1 MKIFTTEEIR
11 EIDKYTIE
19 VDGVSALDLI
29 ERVGEGVVAE
39 VTARWLPSK
48 PVVIFAGPGNN
59 GADALSAG
67 RILYEKGFRPKIF
80 LFNIGGD
87 RLSKDCR
94 VCRDRVASLPGI
106 DFVEVTSTFSLPDL
120 LNTHLVIDGLFG
132 SGLRDQ
138 LTGGFTSLVQYINES
153 RATVIS
159 IDVPSGMF
167 GDWNKDSIHRN
178 VIHADLTL
186 VIQFP
191 RPAFFLRENAELVGD
206 WKILDIGLSQKA
218 MATIVPTYYMI
229 ESHDVKRKL
238 KRRHPFASKNDL
250 GTAAIIAGSYGMMGA
265 AVFANKAAI
274 RGGIGKVTAI
284 APRCGFNILQTA
296 VPEAMFQADKNEIVI
311 SNIALKQEYSAVALG
326 PGLGTHE
333 MTISAV
339 DDFLASRNRP
349 VIIDADG
356 LNCIA
361 KRPTILN
368 NLPVMSIITPHA
380 GEFDRLFGQHSTD
393 YERLKKAIEVSRQYN
408 IFIIL
413 KGHYTAIIRPD
424 GKIYFNSS
432 GTPAM
437 ATAGAGDCLTGLI
450 ASFLAQGYL
459 PEIAAILGVF
469 IHGRAGEIAEE
480 RQGLYSVTA
489 SDICDC
495 IGPAIN
501 SIIDSE

>member
-19 VDGVSALDLI
+19 VEGISSLDLI
-29 ERVGEGVVAE
+29 EKVGEGIVAE
-39 VTARWLPSK
+39 VTSRWLPTK
-48 PVVIFAGPGNN
+48 PVTIFAGPGNN
-59 GADALSAG
+59 GADALAAA
-67 RILYEKGFRPKIF
+67 RLLFERGFKPQIF

-87 RLSKDCR
+87 RLSPECQA
-94 VCRDRVASLPGI
+94 CRDRLVSLPGI
-106 DFVEVTSTFSLPDL
+106 DFNEIINNFSLPDL
-120 LNTHLVIDGLFG
+120 MKTHLVIDGLFG
-132 SGLRDQ
+132 SGLRDH

-178 VIHADLTL
+178 VIHADITL
-186 VIQFP
+186 AIQFP
-191 RPAFFLRENAELVGD
+191 RPAFFLRENAELVGE

-218 MATIVPTYYMI
+218 SATIMPTYYMI
-229 ESHDVKRKL
+229 ESNDVKRKL
-238 KRRHPFASKNDL
+238 KRRHRFVTKADL
-250 GTAAIIAGSYGMMGA
+250 GSVAIIAGSYGMMGA
-265 AVFANKAAI
+265 SVLATRAAV
-274 RGGIGKVTAI
+274 RGGVGKVTAI
-284 APRCGFNILQTA
+284 APRCGFNILQST
-296 VPEAMFQADKNEIVI
+296 VPEAMFQADKNEVI
-311 SNIALKQEYSAVALG
+311 LTNITLRNDYSAIAIG

-333 MTISAV
+333 LTVSAV
-339 DDFLASRNRP
+339 DDFLASMKRP
-349 VIIDADG
+349 LIVDADA

-361 KRPTILN
+361 KRPAMLN

-393 YERLKKAIEVSRQYN
+393 YERITKAIEVSHQYN

-413 KGHYTAIIRPD
+413 KSHYTAIIRPD

-437 ATAGAGDCLTGLI
+437 ATAGAGDCLTGLV
-450 ASFLAQGYL
+450 ASLLAQGYL
-459 PEIAAILGVF
+459 PEIAAIMGVF
-469 IHGRAGEIAEE
+469 IHGRAGEIAEK

-489 SDICDC
+489 GDICDC

-501 SIIDSE
+501 SIMESD